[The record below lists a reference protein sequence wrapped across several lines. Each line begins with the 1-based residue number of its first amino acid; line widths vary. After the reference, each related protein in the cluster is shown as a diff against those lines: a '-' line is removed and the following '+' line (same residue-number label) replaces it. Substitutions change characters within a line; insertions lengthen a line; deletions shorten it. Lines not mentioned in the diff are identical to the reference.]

1 VVAFSQL
8 ILETERALS
17 QVDGT
22 SVQIYAEDRIA
33 DYLQRTFNYVWK
45 EAWWDDYMQWFE
57 RTLDGSQGV
66 VTQNLDDIDEWTDI
80 RRVFHEDSDI
90 PLRQLPSTINPF
102 RLSASTLAGT
112 TPKYIE
118 RHPDDSRLIQF
129 WPKDATGKVYVH
141 ARVKPDEFGPDSDVR
156 MDKDLLVNGAAY
168 FYAEDD
174 GTNPGA
180 ISKFQNLFEARLRQ
194 LKRERNKQP
203 IELDPKSSEIPTEW
217 GYY

>member
-1 VVAFSQL
+1 MTTFSKL
-8 ILETERALS
+8 ILRTERALS

-22 SVQIYAEDRIA
+22 AVQIYSEDRIA
-33 DYLQRTFNYVWK
+33 DYLQRTFDYVWK

-57 RTLDGSQGV
+57 RTLDGSLGV
-66 VTQNLDDIDEWTDI
+66 VTENLDDIVEWTDI
-80 RRVFHEDSDI
+80 RRVFHEDSDV

-102 RLSASTLAGT
+102 RMSATTMAGT
-112 TPKYIE
+112 TPKYVE

-141 ARVKPDEFGPDSDVR
+141 ARVHPGEFGPESDVR
-156 MDKDLLVNGAAY
+156 IDADLLVNGAAY
-168 FYAEDD
+168 MYAEDD
-174 GTNPGA
+174 GTNPGQ
-180 ISKFQNLFEARLRQ
+180 IGKFQNLFETRLQQ

-203 IELDPKSSEIPTEW
+203 ISLDPKSSEIPTEW

>member
-1 VVAFSQL
+1 MVAFSQL

-22 SVQIYAEDRIA
+22 AVQIYAEDRIA
-33 DYLQRTFNYVWK
+33 DYLERTFNYVWK

-57 RTLDGSQGV
+57 RDLDGTQGV
-66 VTQNLDDIDEWTDI
+66 VTVDLDDIKEWTDI
-80 RRVFHEDSDI
+80 RRVFHSNSDI

-102 RLSASTLAGT
+102 RLSNTSGSA
-112 TPKYIE
+112 TPKYID
-118 RHPDDSRLIQF
+118 RHPDDDRLIQF
-129 WPKDATGKVYVH
+129 WPKNATGKVYVH
-141 ARVKPDEFGPDSDVR
+141 ARVYPEEFGPESDVR

-180 ISKFQNLFEARLRQ
+180 IGKFQNMFETRLQQ

-203 IELDPKSSEIPTEW
+203 LQLDPNAGVIPTEW
-217 GYY
+217 GHR